1 MPHERTTPTP
11 DYTISR
17 CVHFRSKAMYVTGQL
32 DPESI
37 DEQHNH
43 GENCWCNLTQ
53 HVVGPDQQ
61 LVTLDECTY
70 GRGCFRNV

>member
-1 MPHERTTPTP
+1 
-11 DYTISR
+11 
-17 CVHFRSKAMYVTGQL
+17 MYVTGQL

-70 GRGCFRNV
+70 GRGCYRNV